1 MLNEAKVQELIAAK
15 QVKKQKGASMIEYA
29 LVVAGVALIAGL
41 LFGGTDGGTVG
52 VAIQSIVDK
61 AMIAAGYVAD

>member
-1 MLNEAKVQELIAAK
+1 MVNESNVMQMVKAK

-29 LVVAGVALIAGL
+29 LVVAGVAIIAGV

-52 VAIQSIVDK
+52 AAIDTKVTGIIDG
-61 AMIAAGYVAD
+61 INP

>member
-1 MLNEAKVQELIAAK
+1 MVNESKIMQMVKAK

-29 LVVAGVALIAGL
+29 LVVAGVAIIAGI

-52 VAIQSIVDK
+52 TAIDTKVTGI
-61 AMIAAGYVAD
+61 INGINP